1 MVHIRIGEHESRF
14 PEGQWEAWVSEGRV
28 PPDALVFSP
37 RLTGGLW
44 RRADSLP
51 LYKFFR
57 QTGEEDRREVR
68 RGTPAGTP
76 FAELPAVAFP
86 RRGFSATETL
96 LAINLLVA
104 LILASLWRAEYPERI
119 FEVAGLFHRWFREQL
134 IPVGF
139 VTTLFMHAG
148 LAAPGGQ
155 HGGDGASLCVRGVP
169 IRPARAAGLPGRRSR
184 RRDRLLR
191 GQEQPA
197 DERREPRA
205 PCTG

>member
-1 MVHIRIGEHESRF
+1 M
-14 PEGQWEAWVSEGRV
+14 
-28 PPDALVFSP
+28 
-37 RLTGGLW
+37 
-44 RRADSLP
+44 
-51 LYKFFR
+51 
-57 QTGEEDRREVR
+57 R

-148 LAAPGGQ
+148 LQ
-155 HGGDGASLCVRGVP
+155 HVVANMVAMVPASAFVEYLFAGACCWSTWAQVS
-169 IRPARAAGLPGRRSR
+169 PARSSPTRPRTARR
-184 RRDRLLR
+184 
-191 GQEQPA
+191 
-197 DERREPRA
+197 
-205 PCTG
+205 